1 MDKKLFSQYPPPT
14 IPYLTQNRETD
25 ISNYKHFLQASL
37 EYTSELESHTSNSS
51 RNHSQLF
58 NLIDLSRSLSK
69 SIRKDLTLLQ
79 NYEKPIHA
87 LSHPLNIYQRNVR
100 SINKEDFLQLEGTHI
115 NTDVLKVTSGN
126 KSISI
131 ISVSNIE
138 EVLPKKENK
147 ECPICDEAVFEKK
160 SMLVKHISDVHMSVL
175 AHLSPFTAPPN
186 ERKEFPEISI
196 LSLTQ
201 HIEDST
207 LEKYELELEK
217 LDKYHTT
224 SYEQELEIT
233 HFKFYLEEHFKE
245 TLPGCELQIFGSNM
259 SSLRLRNSD
268 VDMTLLVDIHK
279 NTFKHPES
287 EWFEYSINLFGYDHT
302 IQLCE
307 RVVYSKLCDILNLL
321 SMRKIEAKLS
331 ARVPVLKFE
340 TNTIKPFEVDIC
352 LNNRIGIE
360 NSRLLLTY
368 CSIDPRARLLCI
380 TIKFWAKRRNI
391 ANTVAGTISSYA
403 YMIMAIHFLQRR
415 PESLLPY
422 LQQNVQERIIDGY
435 NCGFDENIE
444 KYRQRSAENKESI
457 SDLVCNF
464 FIYYA
469 TFDWDDYAVCINTP
483 GIVPR
488 KEEYSSHPIC
498 IQDPFET
505 HRNLGDVCKPHG
517 FLAIKYEIRRAL
529 QMMISGRDL
538 REIILN
544 SK

>member
-1 MDKKLFSQYPPPT
+1 MDKKLVSEYPPPI
-14 IPYLTQNRETD
+14 IPYLTPDRETN
-25 ISNYKHFLQASL
+25 ISNYKEFLQASL
-37 EYTSELESHTSNSS
+37 DYTLELESHISNSTG
-51 RNHSQLF
+51 NHSKLL

-69 SIRKDLTLLQ
+69 SIRKDLTILQ

-100 SINKEDFLQLEGTHI
+100 SISKEDFLQLEGSHI

-138 EVLPKKENK
+138 GTPPKKDTK
-147 ECPICDEAVFEKK
+147 ECPICDEGLFGKK
-160 SMLVKHISDVHMSVL
+160 SMLVKHISDAHMSVL
-175 AHLSPFTAPPN
+175 AYLSPFAAPPN

-201 HIEDST
+201 TIDYDT
-207 LEKYELELEK
+207 LQNYEFELEK

-224 SYEQELEIT
+224 SYDQELEIT
-233 HFKFYLEEHFKE
+233 NFKFYLEEHFKE
-245 TLPGCELQIFGSNM
+245 ALPGCELQIFGSNM

-268 VDMTLLVDIHK
+268 VDMTILVDIHK

-287 EWFEYSINLFGYDHT
+287 EWFEYSINLFGYDQT

-340 TNTIKPFEVDIC
+340 TNTSKPFEVDIC
-352 LNNRIGIE
+352 LNNRLGIE

-380 TIKFWAKRRNI
+380 TIKFWAKHRNI

-422 LQQNVQERIIDGY
+422 LQQNVQERIVDGY

-444 KYRQRSAENKESI
+444 KYKQRSAENKESI
-457 SDLVCNF
+457 SELVCNF

-469 TFDWDDYAVCINTP
+469 TFDWEDYAVCINTP
-483 GIVPR
+483 GIVAR
-488 KEEYSSHPIC
+488 KEESSSHPLC

-517 FLAIKYEIRRAL
+517 FLAIKFEIRRAL
-529 QMMISGRDL
+529 QMMIFGKNLRD
-538 REIILN
+538 IILN
-544 SK
+544 SE